1 MAEKFY
7 CEKCNRTL
15 SETEFYRSN
24 NLEKYPNKKLSQCKK
39 CMSMHVDNF
48 DPDTYLWI
56 LQECDVPYLPD
67 EWNKILESYGRTP
80 EKLTGLSI
88 LGRYLAKMAL
98 KQYKDYRWKDTEFL
112 QKMADTKLEQAMKR
126 QGYDAQEI
134 AIALDKSHET
144 IKGPEKSIT
153 FDEPTVDAADD
164 YFARQS
170 NNIEEELI
178 GDLTEEDKKY
188 LCIKWG
194 KTYRPDE
201 WVKLEQL
208 FQDMINSYDI
218 QAAGDINTLKLAC
231 KCSLKAN
238 QLIDIGDVDGA
249 QKATKMYDS
258 LMKSGKWT
266 AAQNKTENDDIV
278 DSIAEIVAICEK
290 DGFIPRYYTAGPQ
303 DHADRVIEDLKK
315 YTHDLIENESSISS
329 MIESAVKQLQVEQE
343 RIAEAA
349 AMSAEDEEANLFN
362 YEANNILQD
371 EDISRFKDFE
381 FEQEEAD
388 DEFFKKLLEEWDDD
402 N

>member
-24 NLEKYPNKKLSQCKK
+24 NLEKYPRKKLSQCKK

-153 FDEPTVDAADD
+153 FDE
-164 YFARQS
+164 Q
-170 NNIEEELI
+170 
-178 GDLTEEDKKY
+178 
-188 LCIKWG
+188 
-194 KTYRPDE
+194 
-201 WVKLEQL
+201 
-208 FQDMINSYDI
+208 
-218 QAAGDINTLKLAC
+218 
-231 KCSLKAN
+231 
-238 QLIDIGDVDGA
+238 
-249 QKATKMYDS
+249 
-258 LMKSGKWT
+258 
-266 AAQNKTENDDIV
+266 
-278 DSIAEIVAICEK
+278 IVAI
-290 DGFIPRYYTAGPQ
+290 
-303 DHADRVIEDLKK
+303 
-315 YTHDLIENESSISS
+315 ISCC
-329 MIESAVKQLQVEQE
+329 
-343 RIAEAA
+343 
-349 AMSAEDEEANLFN
+349 
-362 YEANNILQD
+362 
-371 EDISRFKDFE
+371 
-381 FEQEEAD
+381 
-388 DEFFKKLLEEWDDD
+388 
-402 N
+402 

>member
-144 IKGPEKSIT
+144 IKGPEKPIT

>member
-24 NLEKYPNKKLSQCKK
+24 NLEKYPRKKLSQCKK

-144 IKGPEKSIT
+144 IKAPEKSIT
-153 FDEPTVDAADD
+153 YDEPIVDAADD

-208 FQDMINSYDI
+208 FQDMTNSYDI